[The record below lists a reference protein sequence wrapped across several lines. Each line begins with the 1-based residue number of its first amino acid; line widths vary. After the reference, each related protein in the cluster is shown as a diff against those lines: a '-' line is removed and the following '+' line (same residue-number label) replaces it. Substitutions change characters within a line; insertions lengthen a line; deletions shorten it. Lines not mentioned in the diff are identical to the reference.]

1 MNSRGVNTKMI
12 RTLVKKEMLDVFRDK
27 KTLLMMLV
35 VPLILYPLIFIGV
48 MQITAL
54 ISSSMEEQ
62 SYKIV
67 VEADDDDALIRKF
80 MEAGQGVQTSAP
92 KDIETF
98 GERDGRSTE
107 GARESA
113 EKDTEITSE
122 NGGQPFRITI
132 VDAESISDY
141 ETALN
146 EETIDVYISGQIQ
159 DGKMQY
165 EVYYLSSVTNSSY
178 AADLAIDIL
187 DELKEDMTRQKLAE
201 EGMDVQVILEPIHY
215 EKQDTASNEQSL
227 GSIMGSILPFMLI
240 ISLLIGTMYPAID
253 TTAGER
259 ERGTLETILTLP
271 VTNRQLIISKFITV
285 AVIGMVSAL
294 LNILSMSAIALY
306 MYKLMDMQ
314 TDVAAF
320 DLAKFIP
327 AILVCILAVFAFS
340 LFISAV
346 TMCVTS
352 FARSY
357 KEANN
362 YITPLMLVVMFVGYI
377 GFIPNIELTQTMA
390 MVPVANICLLIKNMM
405 AFKIDYGAIA
415 VVLLSNV
422 AYAVIAI
429 LFLSKIYD
437 SEAILFADG
446 KAGLQLFEKRS
457 NIKKGG
463 VPTVS
468 DVWFIVAL
476 TLLLILY
483 AGSMLQI
490 QYGLAGLF
498 GTQMIILLVPL
509 FLVVYTKRDIR
520 QTYGFMGTKAA
531 GYLGAAILIMGLI
544 LLNIV
549 ISSGLM
555 SLLPGSAENVETTFS
570 EILGD
575 NALAAL
581 LVIAAAPA
589 VCEEMM
595 FRGVILHALKAK
607 YRVPL
612 AIVITAALFGVF
624 HMSLIKFIP
633 TGLLGLALCIVVWWT
648 GSIYPAMLMHFI
660 NNAFSVAVIY
670 YPEKIGKVFP
680 VFCKS
685 TLSVLDVLCLCG
697 AGVVLV
703 GIGVLILRRAKPE
716 KV

>member
-1 MNSRGVNTKMI
+1 MNSKGMNTKRI
-12 RTLVKKEMLDVFRDK
+12 QTLVKKEMLDVFRDK

-48 MQITAL
+48 MQLTVY
-54 ISSSMEEQ
+54 ISSSMEAQ
-62 SYKIV
+62 NYKIV
-67 VEADDDDALIRKF
+67 VEAPDENALIQKF
-80 MEAGQGVQTSAP
+80 MEAGQRAQKTDE
-92 KDIETF
+92 KET
-98 GERDGRSTE
+98 
-107 GARESA
+107 AA
-113 EKDTEITSE
+113 EEE
-122 NGGQPFRITI
+122 NDRQSYEITI
-132 VDAESISDY
+132 VEADSISDY

-146 EETIDVYISGQIQ
+146 EEAIDVYISGQIQ
-159 DGKMQY
+159 DGRMQY
-165 EVYYLSSVTNSSY
+165 DVYYLSSVTNSSY
-178 AADLAIDIL
+178 AADLAMDIL
-187 DELKEDMTRQKLAE
+187 DELKEDMTRQKLVD
-201 EGMDVQVILEPIHY
+201 EGMDVQVVMEPIRY
-215 EKQDTASNEQSL
+215 EKQDTASSEQSL
-227 GSIMGSILPFMLI
+227 GSIVGSILPFMLI

-285 AVIGMVSAL
+285 AMIGMVSAI
-294 LNILSMSAIALY
+294 LNILSMGAIAVY

-320 DLAKFIP
+320 DLAKFVP

-377 GFIPNIELTQTMA
+377 GFIPNIELTRTMA

-468 DVWFIVAL
+468 DVWFVAAL

-490 QYGLAGLF
+490 RFGLAGVF

-509 FLVVYTKRDIR
+509 AFVLYTKRDIR
-520 QTYGFMGTKAA
+520 QTYGFAGTKAA
-531 GYLGAAILIMGLI
+531 GYLGAAILIAGVI

-549 ISSGLM
+549 ISAALV
-555 SLLPGSAENVETTFS
+555 SLFPASADNVETTFS

-581 LVIAAAPA
+581 FVIAAAPA

-607 YRVPL
+607 YRVPS

-624 HMSLIKFIP
+624 HMSLVKFIP
-633 TGLLGLALCIVVWWT
+633 TALLGLVFCIVVWWT
-648 GSIYPAMLMHFI
+648 DSIYPAMLMHFI
-660 NNAFSVAVIY
+660 NNAFSVAVMY
-670 YPEKIGKVFP
+670 YPEQIDNVFP

-697 AGVVLV
+697 AGLVLV
-703 GIGVLILRRAKPE
+703 GIGWLILWRAAKKYGKP
-716 KV
+716 